1 MEKKKVLLTGS
12 SGILGRNICPHL
24 RGRFD
29 LLAGYHNLR
38 PSADINS
45 EFLDITDRRSVFD
58 IIDGFVPDVVIHL
71 AGKNL
76 KFCEENPGIARSV
89 NYNGTKNLVDACTR
103 KAVKFVFLSSDYVF
117 DGLRGNYRE
126 NDPVNPASVYG
137 RTKALSEAYIRKKC
151 ARYAIIRTSGI
162 YGPGATFYDMVIKS
176 LISNTSLEPFTD
188 TYFTPTYVGDLSW
201 VLCHQVKMS
210 KVKGTFHVA
219 GTSVVS
225 RYEMAFMMAVI
236 LDADTKILKPGYVS
250 RSAACI
256 HKNTSLNCIRTMKI
270 MGKRFL
276 GLKEGLGL
284 LLTKG
289 VVG

>member
-1 MEKKKVLLTGS
+1 MKKKRVLLTGS

-24 RGRFD
+24 RARFD

-76 KFCEENPGIARSV
+76 KFCEENPETARSV
-89 NYNGTKNLVDACTR
+89 NYNATRNIADACSR
-103 KAVKFVFLSSDYVF
+103 KGIKLIFLSSDYVF
-117 DGLRGNYRE
+117 DGSKGNYRE
-126 NDPVNPASVYG
+126 SDPVNPASVYG

-151 ARYAIIRTSGI
+151 ARYAIIRASGV
-162 YGPGATFYDMVIKS
+162 YGPNATFYEMVINS
-176 LISNTSLEPFTD
+176 LASNKALEPFAD
-188 TYFTPTYVGDLSW
+188 TYFTPTYIGDLVW
-201 VLCHQVKMS
+201 VLINQAKS
-210 KVKGTFHVA
+210 SETKGIFHVA

-236 LDADTKILKPGYVS
+236 SNADIKLLRPGYVS

-256 HKNTSLNCIRTMKI
+256 HKNTSLNCLYTMKVL
-270 MGKRFL
+270 GKRFL
-276 GLKEGLGL
+276 GIKEGLTL
-284 LLTKG
+284 LIAKG
-289 VVG
+289 AGG